1 MPTSVPNRRSIYG
14 ISCVKCSNKLIAPVK
29 SEYRDGGHIRHMWL
43 CPKCTTCFES
53 VEQRPVEDMTADDII
68 PSLLLA

>member
-1 MPTSVPNRRSIYG
+1 MPTNVPKRRSIYG

-43 CPKCTTCFES
+43 CPKCTHPLNHS
-53 VEQRPVEDMTADDII
+53 NKYLSRI
-68 PSLLLA
+68 

>member
-1 MPTSVPNRRSIYG
+1 MPTNVPKRRSIYG

-43 CPKCTTCFES
+43 CPKCTTSFES
-53 VEQRPVEDMTADDII
+53 LEQIPIEDMTADDVL
-68 PSLLLA
+68 PPLLLA